1 MIAALLERL
10 RMGDRNALARLV
22 SFVARGEHLA
32 ELNIALGHAVNREGE
47 APAEPEASANAI
59 AGASGS
65 AGASPSRSPCPAR
78 VVAFTG
84 SGGVGKSSLIG
95 KLIPIVRAQS
105 KKIAILACDPQSPL
119 SGGALLGD
127 RFRMGSPLDD
137 GIFIRSL
144 AAVSGRGAIADHV
157 DVMIRLCEAFG
168 FDVIFVETVGSG
180 QGDVAVRNLA
190 DVVVLLLQPESGDD
204 VQWEKAGILECAD
217 LVVIHKADLPSADQT
232 AAQVRMALDLSS
244 ACHVPVLRVSTK
256 ANQGHAELWEAIDAL
271 PLRRQQTSAARLLF
285 QLAAEALEQRFR
297 EGDPEVLK
305 VAEAWQR
312 GELPTAD
319 AVQAV
324 LRILTHV

>member
-10 RMGDRNALARLV
+10 RRGDRNALARLV
-22 SFVARGEHLA
+22 SLAARGEHLA
-32 ELNIALGHAVNREGE
+32 EFNIALARAANREGE
-47 APAEPEASANAI
+47 APAEPLPAANVLV
-59 AGASGS
+59 GASGS
-65 AGASPSRSPCPAR
+65 AGASPSRVR

-95 KLIPIVRAQS
+95 KLIPIVRAQG
-105 KKIAILACDPQSPL
+105 KKIAVLACDPQSPL

-144 AAVSGRGAIADHV
+144 AAESGRGAIADHV
-157 DVMIRLCEAFG
+157 DVMIRLCETFG
-168 FDVIFVETVGSG
+168 FDVIFIETVGSG

-217 LVVIHKADLPSADQT
+217 VIVIHKADLPTADQT
-232 AAQVRMALDLSS
+232 AAQVRMALDLSPS
-244 ACHVPVLRVSTK
+244 CHVPVLRVSTK
-256 ANQGHAELWEAIDAL
+256 ANQGHADLWQAIDAL
-271 PLRRQQTSAARLLF
+271 PLRRQQTSSARLLF
-285 QLAAEALEQRFR
+285 QLALDALEQRFR
-297 EGDPEVLK
+297 EADPEVLK

-312 GELPTAD
+312 GDMPTAD

-324 LRILTHV
+324 VRILTRV

>member
-1 MIAALLERL
+1 MIAALLERV
-10 RMGDRNALARLV
+10 RQGDRNALARLV
-22 SFVARGEHLA
+22 SLAARGEHLA
-32 ELNIALGHAVNREGE
+32 ELQIALPH
-47 APAEPEASANAI
+47 STI
-59 AGASGS
+59 
-65 AGASPSRSPCPAR
+65 CPAR

-95 KLIPIVRAQS
+95 KLIPIVRAQG
-105 KKIAILACDPQSPL
+105 KKIAVLACDPQSPL

-168 FDVIFVETVGSG
+168 FDVIFIETVGSG

-232 AAQVRMALDLSS
+232 AAQVRMALDLSP
-244 ACHVPVLRVSTK
+244 ARHVPVLRVSTK
-256 ANQGHAELWEAIDAL
+256 ANQGHAELWQAIDAL
-271 PLRRQQTSAARLLF
+271 PMRRQQTSAARLLL
-285 QLAAEALEQRFR
+285 QLTVDALERRFR
-297 EGDPEVLK
+297 DADPELLK
-305 VAEAWQR
+305 VAEAWER
-312 GELPTAD
+312 GDMPTAA

-324 LRILTHV
+324 WRFLSHVE